1 MYIYIF
7 FFIYTTKDGLLKF
20 QQSAQFFIMV
30 KKKEWWKKH
39 PLKNERFGNH
49 KRDFKHPKYRNS
61 TELSKYIW
69 KLKDANLS
77 VVTEWS
83 IVRKVLPKTQSN
95 FCKLFLFE
103 KFYIIKSLNGP
114 NLLNKK
120 SELVNNCRHQ
130 SKLLP
135 KSFKKNRYS
144 ARNDTMDWYLV
155 YDISSSVFDVSVCC
169 NTFFAILTYSPF
181 QNSILFFFWSIQHL
195 SPRASR

>member
-39 PLKNERFGNH
+39 PLKHERFGNH

-120 SELVNNCRHQ
+120 SELVNACRHQ
-130 SKLLP
+130 SKLLL
-135 KSFKKNRYS
+135 KSFKRNRYS
-144 ARNDTMDWYLV
+144 ERSDTTDWYLV
-155 YDISSSVFDVSVCC
+155 DDCVSMK
-169 NTFFAILTYSPF
+169 
-181 QNSILFFFWSIQHL
+181 
-195 SPRASR
+195 R